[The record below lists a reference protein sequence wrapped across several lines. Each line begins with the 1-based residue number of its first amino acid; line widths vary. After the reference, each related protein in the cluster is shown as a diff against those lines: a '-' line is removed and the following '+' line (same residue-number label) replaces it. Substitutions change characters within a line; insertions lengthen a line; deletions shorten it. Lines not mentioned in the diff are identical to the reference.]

1 MNEYHL
7 KNGKRFRDFQEN
19 KLGEQYHKKDG
30 ISTIVKYKILE
41 LIGIDYI
48 LNKYGQIMSLKINPY
63 LEVTECLPGCSEG
76 SC

>member
-1 MNEYHL
+1 MPHPHRLTNPIENEYHL

-41 LIGIDYI
+41 KKE
-48 LNKYGQIMSLKINPY
+48 LNKNVINYKIFK
-63 LEVTECLPGCSEG
+63 EK
-76 SC
+76 